1 MQSEQLCNCTARDSG
16 PRIRAVFS
24 KKDTRM
30 IDFHTHILPG
40 IDDGSRDI
48 DMTEK
53 MLRMEQSM
61 GVSHIYATPHFY
73 AHRRSIESFLE
84 RRNRALAKTRELLDK
99 NLGLPD
105 ITAGAEV
112 YYFNGIGRAKQ
123 LEDLCIEGTDILLLE
138 LPFAQWHSDIA
149 KDISEL
155 MDRRGFRVVLAHVE
169 RYEAF
174 QKDRRVWE
182 RLLDMPLTIQLNC
195 EDFID
200 SGSLFRRNHR
210 HKLSLDLLAEHD
222 NVIIGSDCH
231 NLTDRRPNLA
241 EARVIIEKKAG
252 TERLVQIDKYTKELL
267 GY

>member
-1 MQSEQLCNCTARDSG
+1 
-16 PRIRAVFS
+16 
-24 KKDTRM
+24 M

-53 MLRMEQSM
+53 MLHMEQTM

-84 RRNRALAKTRELLDK
+84 RRNRAFEKTKELLVKEPD
-99 NLGLPD
+99 LPR

-112 YYFNGIGRAKQ
+112 YYFSGIGRAKQ

-138 LPFAQWHSDIA
+138 LPFAQWHSDIS

-155 MDRRGFRVVLAHVE
+155 MDRRGLHIILAHLE
-169 RYEAF
+169 RYEHF
-174 QKDRRVWE
+174 QKSRHVWDC
-182 RLLDMPLTIQLNC
+182 LLDMPLTIQLNC
-195 EDFID
+195 EDIID
-200 SGSLFRRNHR
+200 AGSIFRRNHM
-210 HKLSLDLLAEHD
+210 HKTSMELLSRYD

-231 NLTDRRPNLA
+231 NLTDRKPNLA
-241 EARVIIEKKAG
+241 DARAAIEKRCGA
-252 TERLVQIDKYTKELL
+252 ERLAQIDKYTEELL
-267 GY
+267 G